1 MNTTCSQAKKPT
13 QPKLKFSSF
22 LSGRFF
28 RRAREQQK
36 KADQP
41 EKPTPGGDTTA
52 HTGVLLT
59 GGG

>member
-22 LSGRFF
+22 FK
-28 RRAREQQK
+28 RALFQTGAGAAE

>member
-1 MNTTCSQAKKPT
+1 MKYHLSSGKKANSAEAEV
-13 QPKLKFSSF
+13 QSF
-22 LSGRFF
+22 FQTGMG
-28 RRAREQQK
+28 EQQR

-41 EKPTPGGDTTA
+41 EMPTPGGDTTA

>member
-1 MNTTCSQAKKPT
+1 MNTTCHQAKKPT

-22 LSGRFF
+22 FSDEDFSD
-28 RRAREQQK
+28 EQGTAE

-41 EKPTPGGDTTA
+41 EMPTPGGDTTA

>member
-1 MNTTCSQAKKPT
+1 MNTTCHQAKKPT
-13 QPKLKFSSF
+13 QPKLKFS
-22 LSGRFF
+22 RFSDGHGGT
-28 RRAREQQK
+28 AE

-41 EKPTPGGDTTA
+41 EMPTPGGDKTA